1 MKTALSIADLRKT
14 ARLTGALY
22 FILAVLGIFSF
33 MYAGPLLYV
42 SGDATATAHKMLA
55 NESLLR
61 IDIAIGA
68 ISNVMFIVIALLLYQ
83 MLGHINEFQAK
94 LMVYLVLVSVPVAFS
109 GHALELTALEMFKG
123 KLLSIFQLDQA
134 HSLAMSFL
142 KIARI
147 SGQLLTVYWGLWLMP
162 LGLLVF
168 RSGFIPKIFGVLLLI
183 NGLGYLVQ
191 CFTFILLPGSL
202 QPLMKFI
209 FPIYF
214 AGEIP
219 FIFWLL
225 IKGVRDHSN
234 ML

>member
-1 MKTALSIADLRKT
+1 MKNTLSIATLRKT
-14 ARLTGALY
+14 ARWTGALY
-22 FILAVLGIFSF
+22 FMLAVLGIFSF
-33 MYAGPLLYV
+33 MYAGPRLYA
-42 SGDATATAHKMLA
+42 SGDATATAQKMLA

-61 IDIAIGA
+61 ADIAIGL
-68 ISNVMFIVIALLLYQ
+68 ISNVLFIVIVSLLYQ
-83 MLGHINEFQAK
+83 LLGHINAFQAK

-109 GHALELTALEMFKG
+109 GNALELTALEMFKG
-123 KLLSIFQLDQA
+123 KLLQPFQLDQVQ
-134 HSLAMSFL
+134 SLALSFL

-162 LGLLVF
+162 LGLLVY

-191 CFTFILLPGSL
+191 CFTFILFPGSL

-225 IKGVRDHSN
+225 IKGIRADTNIS
-234 ML
+234 

>member
-1 MKTALSIADLRKT
+1 MKTTLSIADLRKT

-61 IDIAIGA
+61 MDIAIGA

-123 KLLSIFQLDQA
+123 KLLPTFQLDQA

-147 SGQLLTVYWGLWLMP
+147 SGQLLTVYWGLWLIP

-225 IKGVRDHSN
+225 IKGVRDHST

>member
-1 MKTALSIADLRKT
+1 MKTTLSIADLRKT

-33 MYAGPLLYV
+33 LYAGPLLYV

-83 MLGHINEFQAK
+83 MLGHINEYQAK

-123 KLLSIFQLDQA
+123 KLLSTFQLDQA

-234 ML
+234 TL